1 MNLKNKIKI
10 AVFAAALIGAL
21 FLAWIVGDR
30 RGGQSTISYSQFL
43 QQVQAGRVAEVKI
56 WADNSGA
63 DAASVRLKDG
73 TIARTVL
80 PSHYSVALDA
90 MQRAMVNVVIQ
101 DASTNPIRL
110 VINAAP
116 FLILLAFWI
125 LFMANRQWLG
135 GPSGRLRG

>member
-1 MNLKNKIKI
+1 MSSKSKIMI
-10 AVFAAALIGAL
+10 ALLAAALVCAFI
-21 FLAWIVGDR
+21 LAWAVAGR
-30 RGGQSTISYSQFL
+30 RGGEPAISYSQFL

-73 TIARTVL
+73 TTARTVL

-101 DASTNPIRL
+101 DASTNPTRL
-110 VINAAP
+110 LINATP
-116 FLILLAFWI
+116 FLILLAFWVF
-125 LFMANRQWLG
+125 FMTQGRPLLG
-135 GPSGRLRG
+135 PR